1 MCDLGGSQIL
11 LPHLADVRIERLERT
26 GSGVAVWAS
35 PRAPAARC
43 PKCGGET
50 DRVHSRYERRLAD
63 SPISG
68 HEAVVRLRVRR
79 FFCRQSDCRVKTFAE
94 QVAGLT
100 SPYARRT
107 PPLVAALARIGLALA
122 GRAGARLAEGLG
134 MPVGRS
140 SILRLVRSLPDPQPA
155 ALSVVGV
162 DDFAFRR
169 GHVYGTVEIDMA
181 THRPVDVL
189 PDREADTLADWLR
202 PHEEIRVICRD
213 RAGAYAEGARAG
225 APQAIQVADRWHL
238 WHNLAEHVEK
248 MVARHRSCLQP
259 APAPAVPDESACD
272 TATDSTATDST
283 ATDSTPADSTPAD
296 STTVDAAAHLEH
308 LAAGAATER
317 GERRVLVKRTRERY
331 EAVHALRSQ
340 GKGIK
345 AIVRELGLARETVR
359 RFARAATVEELVA
372 KPLEGRISILDEFK
386 PHLHERWNAGITSAL
401 KLHREI
407 RELGYRGSYHTVS
420 TYLAAFRATG
430 SAPPAVPAAPKAR
443 RISSWILRHPDT
455 LKDEEQAHLTDV
467 RARCPDLDRLATHVT
482 EFAKILTTAGGK
494 RLNTWIAAVE
504 ADDQP
509 DLHSFTTGLKRD
521 WDAVLAGLTTPHNS
535 GAVEGNVNRIK
546 MIKRQMYGRAK
557 FDLLRKRILLTR

>member
-11 LPHLADVRIERLERT
+11 LPHLADVQIERLERT

-35 PRAPAARC
+35 PRAPVARC

-79 FFCRQSDCRVKTFAE
+79 FFCCQSDCGVKTFAE

-107 PPLVAALARIGLALA
+107 PPLVAALARVGLALA

-169 GHVYGTVEIDMA
+169 GHVYGTVVIDMA

-202 PHEEIRVICRD
+202 AHEEISVICRD
-213 RAGAYAEGARAG
+213 RAGAYAEGARDG

-238 WHNLAEHVEK
+238 WHNLAQHVEK
-248 MVARHRSCLQP
+248 MVARHRSCLRPDPSQP
-259 APAPAVPDESACD
+259 VPAVPDESACD
-272 TATDSTATDST
+272 TATDNTA
-283 ATDSTPADSTPAD
+283 A
-296 STTVDAAAHLEH
+296 DAATHLEQ

-401 KLHREI
+401 TLHREI
-407 RELGYRGSYHTVS
+407 RELGYRGSYNTVS

-455 LKDEEQAHLTDV
+455 LQDDEQAHLADV
-467 RARCPDLDRLATHVT
+467 RARCPDLDRLAAHVT
-482 EFAKILTTAGGK
+482 EFAKILTTAGGN
-494 RLNTWIAAVE
+494 RLNAWIAAVE